1 MSLLSLFALLDLPT
15 IFGGHTYDTGSSPP
29 RESVGDDG
37 ETGIGTPY
45 VVAVLLLAL
54 VTVGLLAW
62 LSPSKARAKLKPA
75 APAALMAVIIVA
87 PLALW
92 AGSSGG
98 DEKSLLVE
106 RATGVTGA
114 PEFIV
119 YLGEDDL
126 NTLDT
131 TNGKRAVRVEC
142 LGRDGKVVLDARQRW
157 PFVNEPGYDYPH
169 VHQAA
174 SPEQLQRAERCR
186 LRGTR
191 VRLEGDVEGPVGG

>member
-1 MSLLSLFALLDLPT
+1 M
-15 IFGGHTYDTGSSPP
+15 GG
-29 RESVGDDG
+29 
-37 ETGIGTPY
+37 
-45 VVAVLLLAL
+45 VL
-54 VTVGLLAW
+54 
-62 LSPSKARAKLKPA
+62 
-75 APAALMAVIIVA
+75 
-87 PLALW
+87 
-92 AGSSGG
+92 GG
-98 DEKSLLVE
+98 DQKSLIVE
-106 RATGVTGA
+106 RATGMTGA

-119 YLGEDDL
+119 YLGEDDV

-191 VRLEGDVEGPVGG
+191 VRLEGDVEGPVSG